1 MKIIVIGAGIF
12 GVTIALELS
21 KRHDVTLVDAN
32 DDILQNASKVNHNRL
47 HFGFHYPR
55 SKATALQCINGYK
68 QFYNYFS
75 DAITS
80 DFENYYMIE
89 KNSNVSCREYEL
101 FCDDLH
107 LKYREL
113 YPDTGYYWK
122 MGMNLKNIEA
132 SYLTHEPIFDYDRIK
147 SKLIHELNRSNVK
160 LVLNKKITSK
170 KDVEGFY
177 TVINASYFNVNNI
190 NRIFGLRE
198 TKLRLQTVIIPIFK
212 WHMSKIG
219 ITIMD
224 GKFCS
229 IMPKGF
235 NEDRF
240 LLYHAKESI
249 IYEAE
254 SEVIPEL
261 WYYGKEIIR
270 NPFFKTVYDK
280 TIAKQYINTIVMAS
294 QKYFSFLKYCDI
306 IDYWQTVRA
315 LPINDDDERL
325 SIFEVSEQN
334 DQKIISVL
342 SGKISTCILTAN
354 NINKIL

>member
-12 GVTIALELS
+12 GVTIAFELS
-21 KRHDVTLVDAN
+21 KRHAVTLVDIN
-32 DDILQNASKVNHNRL
+32 NDILQNASKVNHNRL

-55 SKATALQCINGYK
+55 SKATAVQGIDSYK
-68 QFYNYFS
+68 LFYDYFK
-75 DAITS
+75 DAITF

-89 KNSNVSCREYEL
+89 KNSNVNSKSYET

-107 LKYREL
+107 LEYRKQ
-113 YPDTGYYWK
+113 YPLID
-122 MGMNLKNIEA
+122 MNFDNIES
-132 SYLTHEPIFDYDRIK
+132 SYLTYEPIFDYDKVRL
-147 SKLIHELNRSNVK
+147 KLLNDLKQSSVR
-160 LVLNKKITSK
+160 LVLNKKVTSK
-170 KDVEGFY
+170 KDVEGY
-177 TVINASYFNVNNI
+177 HAVINTSYFNVNKI

-198 TKLRLQTVIIPIFK
+198 TKLRLQSVIIPIFK
-212 WHMSKIG
+212 WNMNKIG

-249 IYEAE
+249 IYETE

-261 WYYGKEIIR
+261 WYYGKEIIK
-270 NPFFKTVYDK
+270 NPLFKTVYDK
-280 TIAKQYINTIVMAS
+280 IIAKRHINTIVKGS
-294 QKYFSFLKYCDI
+294 QEYFSFLKYCDI
-306 IDYWQTVRA
+306 VDYWQTVRA

-334 DQKIISVL
+334 NQKIISVL
-342 SGKISTCILTAN
+342 SGKISTCLLTAS
-354 NINKIL
+354 NISKLL